1 MKGSADTYPRNDGFR
16 NLYEPLP
23 HMRPHIRIAPFSAAT
38 LESLL
43 AIRGETPGALEE
55 PEAWLNKANSVR
67 FYASG
72 RAAISA
78 CLSQERL
85 ERADEVL
92 IVTTTQGPYISSCVT
107 EAIEAVCAWS
117 RELTPRTKMALVIHE
132 FGFPCDS
139 SLIAECQARRIPVME
154 DCAYALGSRMEGA
167 SVGCFGDYAIYS
179 LPKHFPVPFGGIL
192 ASRRD
197 IIPPRAAEALP
208 NGDKAFLVS
217 VLRKAMQIGSS
228 PNESA
233 EKKLAVVR
241 RVPTTVR
248 YGTVLRTPAVGGPRS
263 FCCASRDSGRRRQAQ
278 GRHCGGRSGSDPIL
292 LHGRLLPAGPR
303 VPDGLRQEIHRVSR
317 GEIAGELKSTAELV
331 GRVDGV

>member
-179 LPKHFPVPFGGIL
+179 LPKHFPVPFGGVL

-217 VLRKAMQIGSS
+217 ALRKAMQIGSS
-228 PNESA
+228 PNEARRKNWQWFA
-233 EKKLAVVR
+233 ESLLPFGMEPYFALPPAVVPGAF
-241 RVPTTVR
+241 V
-248 YGTVLRTPAVGGPRS
+248 A
-263 FCCASRDSGRRRQAQ
+263 
-278 GRHCGGRSGSDPIL
+278 
-292 LHGRLLPAGPR
+292 RL
-303 VPDGLRQEIHRVSR
+303 E
-317 GEIAGELKSTAELV
+317 TA
-331 GRVDGV
+331 VDGAKLKEDIVEAGVEATQYYCMGGFFLPVHECLTDYDKRYIVYHVAKSLAS